1 MTAQYAGVLFDMD
14 GVLVDTEQSVTDFWR
29 RMARELRVTLS
40 QHDFECHVYGRPADR
55 TLDVLFPHA
64 SIDERRAVHAAM
76 REHEIRDRYH
86 AVRGVIAF
94 LRALRRHSIPAAL
107 VTSGGPWK
115 VDAVLSQLGIDDV
128 FAARVTS
135 SDVLVGKP
143 DPECYL
149 LGARMLGIPPQQC
162 LVFEDAVSGVE
173 AAVAAG
179 AGCIGIARPAREQVL
194 IAAGAR
200 STIPDFSA
208 VVYRAGTL
216 ALTNGVRL
224 RVRAVL
230 DEDPSERQPATEVSR
245 Q

>member
-1 MTAQYAGVLFDMD
+1 MD
-14 GVLVDTEQSVTDFWR
+14 GVVVDTEQSVTDFWR

-40 QHDFECHVYGRPADR
+40 QQDFERHVYGRPADR
-55 TLDVLFPHA
+55 TLDALFPQA

-86 AVRGVIAF
+86 AVNGVIAF
-94 LRALRRHSIPAAL
+94 LHTLRRHSIPSAL

-115 VDAVLSQLGIDDV
+115 VDAVLSQLGIDDA

-135 SDVLVGKP
+135 TDVLVGKP
-143 DPECYL
+143 DPQCYL
-149 LGARMLGIPPQQC
+149 LGARMLGIPPQHC

-179 AGCIGIARPAREQVL
+179 AGCIGIAQPARGHAL
-194 IAAGAR
+194 IAAGAH

-208 VVYRAGTL
+208 VVYRAGML
-216 ALTNGVRL
+216 ALTDGVRL
-224 RVRAVL
+224 TLRAVL
-230 DEDPSERQPATEVSR
+230 DETPSERRPATEASR
-245 Q
+245 